1 MATVIDIFGGTMM
14 SPVPDPYSV
23 YRRLRR
29 EQPVLRIQSPMGEA
43 FLITRYDD
51 VLAVLKNAATFSSR
65 ANARGID
72 VVMGRTILEMDG
84 KEHQRHRNL
93 IAPALLPRGLQKLAT
108 TIESIANTLIDRIE
122 DQGRGELV
130 SQFTFTYPL
139 RVIAHIIGIPIED
152 YERFHHMALDLIS
165 IADDPPRS
173 FAAAQALEAYLL
185 PILHRRREEPAD
197 DLLSHLAR
205 AEIDGERLA
214 DEEVISFLRLLLPA
228 GAETTYRLLGS
239 TLFALLT
246 HPEQRE
252 EIEADRTCLDLA
264 IEEALRWES
273 PVQYVT
279 RETTDE
285 VEIAGQHLPPGTMI
299 MAALGSAN
307 RDEAHYPDP
316 DAFDMHRRAED
327 HLAFGFGHHFCAG
340 SHLARLESRVALNAI
355 LDRLRHLRLDPAY
368 QPRIVGLAFR
378 SPDRLPV
385 LFDR

>member
-1 MATVIDIFGGTMM
+1 MATVTEIFGGNMM

-29 EQPVLRIQSPMGEA
+29 EQPVLRVESPMGEV
-43 FLITRYDD
+43 FLLTRYDD
-51 VLAVLKNAATFSSR
+51 VLAVLKNAKTFSSR

-93 IAPALLPRGLQKLAT
+93 IAPALLPRGLQKLGT
-108 TIESIANTLIDRIE
+108 TIESIAHSLLDRI
-122 DQGRGELV
+122 DGDGAADLV
-130 SQFTFTYPL
+130 SQFTFTFPL
-139 RVIAHIIGIPIED
+139 RVIAHIIGIPIAD
-152 YERFHHMALDLIS
+152 YDRFHHMALDLIS
-165 IADDPPRS
+165 ITDDPPRS
-173 FAAAQALEAYLL
+173 FAAAQALAQYLL

-205 AEIDGERLA
+205 AEVDGERLS

-252 EIEADRTCLDLA
+252 EVEADRSRLDLA

-273 PVQYVT
+273 PVQFVT
-279 RETTDE
+279 RETTEE
-285 VEIAGQHLPPGTMI
+285 VEIAAQHLPPGTMI

-307 RDEAHYPDP
+307 RDEAHYANPET
-316 DAFDMHRRAED
+316 FDMHRRADD
-327 HLAFGFGHHFCAG
+327 HLAFGFGQHFCAG
-340 SHLARLESRVALNAI
+340 SHLARLESRIALWAI
-355 LDRLRHLRLDPAY
+355 FDRLPRLRLDPRH

-378 SPDRLPV
+378 SPDCLPV
-385 LFDR
+385 LFDC